1 MVRTNIKKKTSKQV
15 SVGPLKDGERLVADD
30 GEIDILN
37 NYFCSVFTNENL
49 ANMSDPEQLY

>member
-1 MVRTNIKKKTSKQV
+1 MT
-15 SVGPLKDGERLVADD
+15 DD

-49 ANMSDPEQLY
+49 ANMSDPEQLYQGEDMLEEVCFT